1 MSDGKSYQIECQFVR
16 RGRVRFYVCLLL
28 FPSPRPP
35 LADWVSPGPAGPDP
49 YARQSTN
56 IFADYIFSDR
66 ISNRMPGK
74 KHPKIICQIAAVP
87 EEYLP
92 HNMSDRMPTRISDK
106 ASVCMEGKT
115 SE

>member
-1 MSDGKSYQIECQFVR
+1 MSDRTSEYMSDKRQRQIECQFVR

-74 KHPKIICQIAAVP
+74 K
-87 EEYLP
+87 
-92 HNMSDRMPTRISDK
+92 
-106 ASVCMEGKT
+106 T
-115 SE
+115 SENNMPDSSSARRIFAT

>member
-1 MSDGKSYQIECQFVR
+1 MIQNVCQIKCHMEYLVRCKVLSDRRQFVR

-28 FPSPRPP
+28 LPSPRPP

-66 ISNRMPGK
+66 ISNRMPEQK
-74 KHPKIICQIAAVP
+74 
-87 EEYLP
+87 
-92 HNMSDRMPTRISDK
+92 
-106 ASVCMEGKT
+106 KT
-115 SE
+115 SENNLPDSSSARRMRAT